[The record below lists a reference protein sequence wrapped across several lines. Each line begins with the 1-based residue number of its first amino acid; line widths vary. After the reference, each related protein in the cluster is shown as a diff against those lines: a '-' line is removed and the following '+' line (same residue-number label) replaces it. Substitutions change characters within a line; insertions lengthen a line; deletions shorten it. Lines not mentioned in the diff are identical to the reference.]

1 MKIDNWLE
9 GHWALVLGAPSGFG
23 AEVSEALSGY
33 GVNIIGVHLDR
44 KGTMGNVEKLSL
56 IHI

>member
-9 GHWALVLGAPSGFG
+9 GHWALVLGASSGFG

-33 GVNIIGVHLDR
+33 GVN
-44 KGTMGNVEKLSL
+44 LSL